1 MKKRKFN
8 ALDLAILL
16 VIVAVLALGGWKLLG
31 KGQQQSTETAEVE
44 IVYTAS
50 VHEVRDVT
58 ARQFHVGDGIYDIT
72 TDAFMGTITDVEVVP
87 YMVPESDSQGNPIM
101 VPMTGYYTVNM
112 VVAAPCIE
120 RENGYFLSDL
130 VELKVGS
137 SQQIYSK
144 YVHPECEIS
153 GILSVGGEA
162 LK

>member
-8 ALDLAILL
+8 ALDLAVAL
-16 VIVAVLALGGWKLLG
+16 VLVAAVALGGWKLLG
-31 KGQQQSTETAEVE
+31 KGQQQSTVTAEVE

-58 ARQFHVGDGIYDIT
+58 ARQFHVGDRIYDIT
-72 TDAFMGTITDVEVVP
+72 TDAYMGTITQVEIVP
-87 YMVPESDSQGNPIM
+87 YMVPESDSQGEALM

-112 VVAAPCIE
+112 VVSAPCIE

-130 VELKVGS
+130 VELKCGS

-162 LK
+162 VT